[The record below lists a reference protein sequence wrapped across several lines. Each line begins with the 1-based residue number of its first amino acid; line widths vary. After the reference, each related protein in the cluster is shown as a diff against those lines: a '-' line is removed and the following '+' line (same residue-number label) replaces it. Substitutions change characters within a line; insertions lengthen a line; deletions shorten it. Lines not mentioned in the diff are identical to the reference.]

1 MDDREDDSNENL
13 LEYIDND
20 DRIEEHELHDEY
32 EEHQFEQ
39 DVVEDEEIMSI
50 ASEEMGLRRRNR
62 YEWNLHI

>member
-20 DRIEEHELHDEY
+20 DRIEEHELHNEY

-62 YEWNLHI
+62 YE